1 PCKLEWSKEEKE
13 MRAKEK
19 EHLNNVAAYQNNVI
33 DTLVPKLVEDLKQKI
48 QAHSYDFVFDLNEVI
63 KNSQEP
69 LFTNHWIHC
78 NAHGNALCAQYV
90 AQVLRQKEWL

>member
-1 PCKLEWSKEEKE
+1 MWHNEIIIHRTPPYMNAIIDRIPELIINLKQQMGDVDYLYD
-13 MRAKEK
+13 
-19 EHLNNVAAYQNNVI
+19 LNNA
-33 DTLVPKLVEDLKQKI
+33 TM
-48 QAHSYDFVFDLNEVI
+48 
-63 KNSQEP
+63 NSTEL